1 MEELI
6 KELIDK
12 AGLNEDSAQKAVA
25 TMVSFVKTKLPDG
38 LSGQVEN
45 LLSGNFDISSLFGG
59 GDNDNEGGNNP
70 LDALKGF
77 LNK

>member
-59 GDNDNEGGNNP
+59 GASDSEGGSNP